1 MDNNEKT
8 HEDVKLDE
16 ALDET
21 FPASDPPAN
30 TVETGIRIDIAPD
43 RDVLV
48 KDNRAA
54 HRFEL
59 VVDGQMSFLSY
70 ERTPDRLTLVH
81 TEVPPPLRGQH
92 LAGALVKAGL
102 HAARAEGLQVVVVC
116 PFAKAYLR
124 RHPADQ
130 Q

>member
-1 MDNNEKT
+1 MDDNEKT

-16 ALDET
+16 ALEET

-30 TVETGIRIDIAPD
+30 TVDTGIRIDIAPD
-43 RDVLV
+43 RVLV
-48 KDNRAA
+48 NDNRAA

-92 LAGALVKAGL
+92 LAEALVRAGL
-102 HAARAEGLQVVVVC
+102 HTARAEGLQLVVVC

-124 RHPADQ
+124 KHPADQ
-130 Q
+130 

>member
-1 MDNNEKT
+1 M
-8 HEDVKLDE
+8 
-16 ALDET
+16 
-21 FPASDPPAN
+21 
-30 TVETGIRIDIAPD
+30 RIDITPG

-48 KDNRAA
+48 NDNRAA

-59 VVDGQMSFLSY
+59 VVDGQMAFLNY
-70 ERTPDRLTLVH
+70 ERTHDRLTLVH

-92 LAGALVKAGL
+92 LAVALVKAGQ
-102 HAARAEGLQVVVVC
+102 HTARTEGLQIVAVC

-124 RHPADQ
+124 KHPADQ